1 MAASENVIPV
11 TDSTFEAEVLMSE
24 CPVLVDFWAPRCGPC
39 MSLGPVIDQL
49 AEEYRGRV
57 KVVKVN
63 ADENVETAARYG
75 VRGIPTFLFFKGG
88 EAVGQIVG
96 AGPKTRFTGEIEGLV
111 APGPAAG

>member
-11 TDSTFEAEVLMSE
+11 TDSTFEAEVLMAE

-63 ADENVETAARYG
+63 ADENPHTMARCG
-75 VRGIPTFLFFKGG
+75 VRAIPNLLVLRAGRVKQQIIG
-88 EAVGQIVG
+88 AV
-96 AGPKTRFTGEIEGLV
+96 PKSKIARAIDDAL
-111 APGPAAG
+111 AP